1 MFKQICLSYVCVYR
15 LEGIQFPSPPLELVV
30 CIDFVESWQWVVNEW
45 IEHLSC
51 WKSADS
57 FCYFFFFH
65 IFTLLTCLSITTEFL
80 NDTVWRK
87 GIEWN
92 GVIVGT
98 RMRLKRE
105 SFTMGMFSTDV
116 VQNQMPSELVKFQ
129 KLWRRHWRRI
139 WLVQRLS
146 NPKFSIGFLIE

>member
-1 MFKQICLSYVCVYR
+1 MNEQNI
-15 LEGIQFPSPPLELVV
+15 SPAGRVQTH
-30 CIDFVESWQWVVNEW
+30 F
-45 IEHLSC
+45 
-51 WKSADS
+51 AT
-57 FCYFFFFH
+57 FFFH

-80 NDTVWRK
+80 NDAVWRK

-129 KLWRRHWRRI
+129 KL
-139 WLVQRLS
+139 
-146 NPKFSIGFLIE
+146 

>member
-1 MFKQICLSYVCVYR
+1 MFVLCMCVQTRGNSISLPAPWAGSVYWLCRIMAVSCKWMNRTSLLLEECR
-15 LEGIQFPSPPLELVV
+15 LILL
-30 CIDFVESWQWVVNEW
+30 
-45 IEHLSC
+45 L
-51 WKSADS
+51 
-57 FCYFFFFH
+57 FFFH

-80 NDTVWRK
+80 NDAVWRK